1 MTALREVIG
10 RTLTRAR
17 NAPMPPG
24 STTLSRIESNTTD
37 LFERVVRHQ
46 REHHAAGETGRL
58 TAEAMREDR
67 ARLLEELQ
75 QDAAGLIQDTRER
88 IDAYRERLEAAMKPA
103 FEPTEE
109 RLGNARS
116 DARMVLD
123 GATRETM
130 ARELADLAEDGDNAV
145 CYLML
150 MTPWVTY
157 YLRGRGLKTLVGMWN
172 HAKVRF
178 MAEVLTADGMRAFQS
193 LDTAADLA
201 EITLRQRNIIDW
213 YVKDV
218 PSGAPV
224 VS

>member
-1 MTALREVIG
+1 MISLREVIG

-37 LFERVVRHQ
+37 LFARVERHHV
-46 REHHAAGETGRL
+46 EHHEAGETGRL

-103 FEPTEE
+103 YEPTEE
-109 RLGNARS
+109 RLANARS

-145 CYLML
+145 RYLLL

-157 YLRGRGLKTLVGMWN
+157 YLRGRGLETLVGMWN
-172 HAKVRF
+172 TAKVRF

-193 LDTAADLA
+193 LDTVADLA

-213 YVKDV
+213 YRKDL
-218 PSGAPV
+218 PAAPV
-224 VS
+224 VTS